1 MEKIAIIGL
10 GMIGYEI
17 TKKYNELGYDTHIIN
32 RSDKGFFKNSDNI
45 TNHFVDITDENKI
58 KKTIK
63 NINPD
68 FVVNTAAFTNVDLC
82 ETEREL
88 AYKTNAL
95 SVGYIGEA
103 CKKLNIPLC
112 HISTDYVFD
121 GEKGNY
127 VENDEI
133 GAKRRAT
140 KTEGFCSI
148 NPINYY
154 GHTKAEGEKVL
165 NELNYD
171 LSSIIRISV
180 PYCVSPVKVNFF
192 SWVLDMLKKGEG
204 MNILIDQWNTPTYV
218 NELVDG
224 VVAIHKKDIAGLFH
238 FGGGEKVSRY
248 EFALKIAEI
257 FELDKTLINPVESS
271 EMNWIANRPK
281 DTSLNSGKIENKL
294 KIKLKTVDE
303 CLIELKKII

>member
-10 GMIGYEI
+10 GMIGYELV
-17 TKKYNELGYDTHIIN
+17 KKYDDLGFNVHVIT
-32 RSDKGFFKNSDNI
+32 RSDKGFFNDNNNI
-45 TNHFVDITDENKI
+45 IKHFVDITNESKI
-58 KKTIK
+58 KETIK

-68 FVVNTAAFTNVDLC
+68 FVVNTAAITNVDLC

-95 SVGYIGEA
+95 SVKYIGEA
-103 CKKLNIPLC
+103 CKNLNIPLC

-127 VENDEI
+127 VEDDE
-133 GAKRRAT
+133 
-140 KTEGFCSI
+140 I

-154 GHTKAEGEKVL
+154 GWTKAEGEKIL

-171 LSSIIRISV
+171 LTSIVRISV
-180 PYCVSPVKVNFF
+180 PYCVSPVKTNFF
-192 SWVLDMLKKGEG
+192 LWVLNTLKEG
-204 MNILIDQWNTPTYV
+204 KEVNAVIDQWNTPTYTDELTNGIIKIYEKDV
-218 NELVDG
+218 NGIL
-224 VVAIHKKDIAGLFH
+224 H

-257 FELDKTLINPVESS
+257 FDLNKDLIKPIKSS
-271 EMNWIANRPK
+271 ELGWKANRPK
-281 DTSLNSGKIENKL
+281 DTSLINKKAEKL
-294 KIKLKTVDE
+294 LNIKLKKVDE
-303 CLIELKKII
+303 CLNELKI

>member
-1 MEKIAIIGL
+1 M
-10 GMIGYEI
+10 
-17 TKKYNELGYDTHIIN
+17 
-32 RSDKGFFKNSDNI
+32 
-45 TNHFVDITDENKI
+45 
-58 KKTIK
+58 
-63 NINPD
+63 
-68 FVVNTAAFTNVDLC
+68 DLC

-204 MNILIDQWNTPTYV
+204 MNILIDQWNTPTFV

-248 EFALKIAEI
+248 EFALKVAEI

-271 EMNWIANRPK
+271 ELGWKAYRPK
-281 DTSLNSGKIENKL
+281 DTTLNNCKIENKI

-303 CLIELKKII
+303 CLKEIKQGESYAI